1 MSLDDVTVRRIAS
14 LARIAITD
22 DEVRRT
28 RDELNGILTLI
39 EQMQSVDTVGV
50 EPMAHALDVAARLR
64 PDAATETDQ
73 RAAFQAVAPQV
84 EQGLYLVPRV
94 IE

>member
-1 MSLDDVTVRRIAS
+1 LDDATVRRIAA
-14 LARIAITD
+14 LARIAISTD
-22 DEVRRT
+22 EAERART
-28 RDELNGILTLI
+28 ELNGILTLI
-39 EQMQSVDTVGV
+39 EQMQSVDTAGV

-64 PDAATETDQ
+64 PDEATEPDQ